1 MDCSAEEAEIRR
13 ALDAVPGI
21 KALRFQLGART
32 LGISAL
38 DESLPLVLDAIRKAG
53 FDPQPFPLAAE
64 AGVGAVE
71 SEGNAHG
78 NGHGGTRLALALGCA
93 VLAEVI
99 GFFAPEAAML
109 KALGLAVAAIAIALA
124 GLDTYRKGLSA
135 LAQRKLNIN
144 ALMTVAVSGAFVIG
158 QWPEAAMV
166 MALYAIAE
174 LIEAKSV
181 DKARNAIKGLL
192 DLAPQ
197 EATVQLADGQWS
209 VVAAD
214 RVALGPVNTTC

>member
-78 NGHGGTRLALALGCA
+78 NGHGGTRLVSHRHCA
-93 VLAEVI
+93 KNGHWQRRSHAAVEVAQKD
-99 GFFAPEAAML
+99 GGVARQL
-109 KALGLAVAAIAIALA
+109 LAVS
-124 GLDTYRKGLSA
+124 K
-135 LAQRKLNIN
+135 
-144 ALMTVAVSGAFVIG
+144 TV
-158 QWPEAAMV
+158 W
-166 MALYAIAE
+166 
-174 LIEAKSV
+174 
-181 DKARNAIKGLL
+181 
-192 DLAPQ
+192 
-197 EATVQLADGQWS
+197 
-209 VVAAD
+209 
-214 RVALGPVNTTC
+214 